1 MYSCT
6 SCNLSTKFLNNFR
19 KHLNTD
25 AHLERCNMNKA
36 CYKCLQIFKNNGAL
50 SKHLKTCMIELCPKK
65 NKLAMQKIDT
75 QNIIENQNINNNIN
89 NINITIPES
98 KLKDAE
104 TIAMTF
110 EELLNKKSTNCIQR
124 LILNQMN
131 EESHDLM
138 DYVEIFDK
146 NIENKVNEI
155 IEDHNK
161 NCSVIN
167 YIEKTNENGE
177 KYTKMVE
184 MTPLTHPDHNW
195 NCHHVESKFKV
206 DESTISNILATTIL
220 NKDKIV
226 ITHDNNAFGRTDLL
240 FKHAKALHV
249 DSILLDFLSKS
260 KKYEHFNLSE
270 DFRPSSQLKKN
281 YPEFYNSLEIQAH
294 NVMNVFNRLSSRR

>member
-1 MYSCT
+1 MPECKVCKFSCKYQ
-6 SCNLSTKFLNNFR
+6 SDLNRHLKSKKHVDNCN
-19 KHLNTD
+19 
-25 AHLERCNMNKA
+25 
-36 CYKCLQIFKNNGAL
+36 
-50 SKHLKTCMIELCPKK
+50 SKHFCTGCCKQLSNDFSKK
-65 NKLAMQKIDT
+65 RHEKKCNIVHTNNIST
-75 QNIIENQNINNNIN
+75 QNNAETINIENQNINNINN

-124 LILNQMN
+124 LILNQMT

-138 DYVEIFDK
+138 DYVEVFDK
-146 NIENKVNEI
+146 NIEDKVNEI

-161 NCSVIN
+161 NCASYR
-167 YIEKTNENGE
+167 YIEKIDECGE
-177 KYTKMVE
+177 KYTKMME
-184 MTPLTHPDHNW
+184 ITPLTHPDHSW
-195 NCHHVESKFKV
+195 NCHHVESQFKLN
-206 DESTISNILATTIL
+206 ESTISNILATTLL

-260 KKYEHFNLSE
+260 KKYKHFNLSE
-270 DFRPSSQLKKN
+270 DFRPSSQLKKD

-294 NVMNVFNRLSSRR
+294 NNMNIFNRLSARR